1 MLSVIEYYVAGE
13 AAALGARAGFFI
25 LELIAF
31 AILVNGIVSIINL
44 YENIREACAN
54 LGGVQKFLVL
64 KISVGLIVIQEL
76 VISILISLNSHIP

>member
-1 MLSVIEYYVAGE
+1 MNTTWRGE
-13 AAALGARAGFFI
+13 VALGARAGFVI

-54 LGGVQKFLVL
+54 LGGPGVQKFLVL